1 MGASAAAAKEKK
13 RVQANSSGSSS
24 TSTSNALHSL
34 VSMGQEK
41 GFEVEQNQDYGF
53 GIIDLVWNINTHP
66 ALPVIKC
73 GFIVLRANEEGG
85 GGGDK
90 DWQDNQFSI
99 RKIEEAAMRGI
110 RSGMDKV
117 YLLADNEEM
126 AKSISGKIEW
136 LASFGSLIRLD
147 AISLGISPTQQ
158 QESAVITPSQK
169 RVPQG
174 KKIRKQM
181 IKKREAKIDRY
192 SRPKGEKSKKKKG
205 ESKHTENVRETLLD
219 KHSRPKDQR
228 KRKESRKKKLGSV

>member
-1 MGASAAAAKEKK
+1 MGASSSSTTTKDKEG
-13 RVQANSSGSSS
+13 VQANSSSSS
-24 TSTSNALHSL
+24 SSNALHSL

-41 GFEVEQNQDYGF
+41 GFEVEQNKDYGV

-73 GFIVLRANEEGG
+73 GFIVLRSEE

-147 AISLGISPTQQ
+147 AISLGMFPTQQ

-181 IKKREAKIDRY
+181 IKEREAKIEKHSKPKGRRRQKE
-192 SRPKGEKSKKKKG
+192 SEIKKKAREALLNKHNRPKG
-205 ESKHTENVRETLLD
+205 
-219 KHSRPKDQR
+219 QR
-228 KRKESRKKKLGSV
+228 KRKER

>member
-1 MGASAAAAKEKK
+1 MGASASSSSSTKDKEG
-13 RVQANSSGSSS
+13 VQANTSSS
-24 TSTSNALHSL
+24 STSNALHSL

-41 GFEVEQNQDYGF
+41 GFEVEQNKDYGV

-73 GFIVLRANEEGG
+73 GFIVLRANEEG

-147 AISLGISPTQQ
+147 AISLGLAPNQLSST
-158 QESAVITPSQK
+158 VLVPSQQ
-169 RVPQG
+169 RVPEG
-174 KKIRKQM
+174 EKIRKEDVRE
-181 IKKREAKIDRY
+181 REAKFDEY
-192 SRPKGEKSKKKKG
+192 
-205 ESKHTENVRETLLD
+205 N
-219 KHSRPKDQR
+219 RPKDQ
-228 KRKESRKKKLGSV
+228 KQ

>member
-1 MGASAAAAKEKK
+1 MAAAKEKK
-13 RVQANSSGSSS
+13 RVQSNSS
-24 TSTSNALHSL
+24 STSNALDSL

-41 GFEVEQNQDYGF
+41 GFEVEQNKDYGV
-53 GIIDLVWNINTHP
+53 GPIDLVWNINTHP

-73 GFIVLRANEEGG
+73 GFIVLRANEE

-117 YLLADNEEM
+117 YLLADNEKM

-147 AISLGISPTQQ
+147 AISLGMFPTQ

-174 KKIRKQM
+174 KKL
-181 IKKREAKIDRY
+181 
-192 SRPKGEKSKKKKG
+192 
-205 ESKHTENVRETLLD
+205 EN
-219 KHSRPKDQR
+219 K
-228 KRKESRKKKLGSV
+228 

>member
-1 MGASAAAAKEKK
+1 MRASASSSAKDKEG
-13 RVQANSSGSSS
+13 VQANSSSSS
-24 TSTSNALHSL
+24 STSNALHSL

-41 GFEVEQNQDYGF
+41 GFEVEQNQDYGV

-73 GFIVLRANEEGG
+73 GFIVLRANEE

-147 AISLGISPTQQ
+147 AISLGMFPTQQ

-192 SRPKGEKSKKKKG
+192 SKPKGRRRDKESKIKKRTREALLNKHNRPKG
-205 ESKHTENVRETLLD
+205 
-219 KHSRPKDQR
+219 QR
-228 KRKESRKKKLGSV
+228 KRKRRERDDIL

>member
-1 MGASAAAAKEKK
+1 MDHLYGYSMTIGPDGKP
-13 RVQANSSGSSS
+13 RVREFDN
-24 TSTSNALHSL
+24 
-34 VSMGQEK
+34 VRCP
-41 GFEVEQNQDYGF
+41 F
-53 GIIDLVWNINTHP
+53 GGWGTTT
-66 ALPVIKC
+66 C
-73 GFIVLRANEEGG
+73 RFIVLGGNEEDS
-85 GGGDK
+85 GGDK

-147 AISLGISPTQQ
+147 AISLGMFPTQQ

-174 KKIRKQM
+174 RKIRKQM
-181 IKKREAKIDRY
+181 IKEREAKIEKHSKPKGRKRQKA
-192 SRPKGEKSKKKKG
+192 SEIKKRVREALLNKHNRPKG
-205 ESKHTENVRETLLD
+205 
-219 KHSRPKDQR
+219 QR
-228 KRKESRKKKLGSV
+228 KRKRKERWFSITV

>member
-1 MGASAAAAKEKK
+1 MGASAPAKQKK
-13 RVQANSSGSSS
+13 RVQASSS
-24 TSTSNALHSL
+24 SSSTSNALDSL

-53 GIIDLVWNINTHP
+53 GIIDVVWNINTHP

-73 GFIVLRANEEGG
+73 GFIVLRSEE

-147 AISLGISPTQQ
+147 AISLGLAPNQQ
-158 QESAVITPSQK
+158 SSTVLTPSQ
-169 RVPQG
+169 
-174 KKIRKQM
+174 
-181 IKKREAKIDRY
+181 
-192 SRPKGEKSKKKKG
+192 
-205 ESKHTENVRETLLD
+205 
-219 KHSRPKDQR
+219 
-228 KRKESRKKKLGSV
+228 

>member
-1 MGASAAAAKEKK
+1 MGASAAAKEKK
-13 RVQANSSGSSS
+13 GVQASSS
-24 TSTSNALHSL
+24 SSSSTSNALDSL

-53 GIIDLVWNINTHP
+53 GIIDVVWNINTHP

-147 AISLGISPTQQ
+147 AISLGISRNQQ
-158 QESAVITPSQK
+158 SFAVLTPSQQ
-169 RVPQG
+169 RVPEG
-174 KKIRKQM
+174 EKIRKEDERE
-181 IKKREAKIDRY
+181 REAKLDEY
-192 SRPKGEKSKKKKG
+192 NRPKGERSKQ
-205 ESKHTENVRETLLD
+205 ESKEQKIEREAM
-219 KHSRPKDQR
+219 
-228 KRKESRKKKLGSV
+228 

>member
-1 MGASAAAAKEKK
+1 MGAAKEEGLQGKS
-13 RVQANSSGSSS
+13 V
-24 TSTSNALHSL
+24 NALHSL

-41 GFEVEQNQDYGF
+41 GFEVEQNKDYGF
-53 GIIDLVWNINTHP
+53 GIIDVVWNINTHP

-73 GFIVLRANEEGG
+73 GFIVLRSEEE

-110 RSGMDKV
+110 RSGMDRV
-117 YLLADNEEM
+117 YLIADNEEM

-147 AISLGISPTQQ
+147 ALSLGVSPTQQ

-192 SRPKGEKSKKKKG
+192 SKPKGEKSKKKG
-205 ESKHTENVRETLLD
+205 ESKHTKNVRETLLD

-228 KRKESRKKKLGSV
+228 KRKESRKKKLSSV

>member
-1 MGASAAAAKEKK
+1 MGVSAPAKEKK
-13 RVQANSSGSSS
+13 GVQASSS
-24 TSTSNALHSL
+24 STSNALDSL

-41 GFEVEQNQDYGF
+41 GFEVEQNKDYGF
-53 GIIDLVWNINTHP
+53 GIIDVVWNINTHP

-73 GFIVLRANEEGG
+73 GFIVLRANEEG

-169 RVPQG
+169 RVTQG

-192 SRPKGEKSKKKKG
+192 SKPKGRRRDKESKIKKRTREALLNKYNRPKG
-205 ESKHTENVRETLLD
+205 
-219 KHSRPKDQR
+219 QR
-228 KRKESRKKKLGSV
+228 KRNKRDDIL

>member
-1 MGASAAAAKEKK
+1 MGAAKEEELQGKS
-13 RVQANSSGSSS
+13 V
-24 TSTSNALHSL
+24 NALDSL
-34 VSMGQEK
+34 VSIGQEK
-41 GFEVEQNQDYGF
+41 GFEVEQNKDYGV
-53 GIIDLVWNINTHP
+53 GIIDVIWNINTHP
-66 ALPVIKC
+66 VLPVIKC
-73 GFIVLRANEEGG
+73 GFIVLRSEEE

-110 RSGMDKV
+110 RSGMDKI

-147 AISLGISPTQQ
+147 AISLGIAPTQQ

-174 KKIRKQM
+174 KKIRKQT
-181 IKKREAKIDRY
+181 IREREAKIDRY
-192 SRPKGEKSKKKKG
+192 SRPKGEKSKKKG
-205 ESKHTENVRETLLD
+205 ESKHTKNVREALLD

-228 KRKESRKKKLGSV
+228 KRKENRRR

>member
-1 MGASAAAAKEKK
+1 MGAAKEEGLQGKS
-13 RVQANSSGSSS
+13 V
-24 TSTSNALHSL
+24 NALHSL
-34 VSMGQEK
+34 VRMGQEK
-41 GFEVEQNQDYGF
+41 GFEVEQNKDYGV

-73 GFIVLRANEEGG
+73 GFIVLRSEGE

-110 RSGMDKV
+110 RSGMDRV
-117 YLLADNEEM
+117 YLIADNQEM

-192 SRPKGEKSKKKKG
+192 SKPKGRRRDKESKIKKRTREALLNKYNRPKG
-205 ESKHTENVRETLLD
+205 
-219 KHSRPKDQR
+219 QR
-228 KRKESRKKKLGSV
+228 KRKKRDDIL

>member
-1 MGASAAAAKEKK
+1 MGASAPAKENEG
-13 RVQANSSGSSS
+13 VQSNSSSSS
-24 TSTSNALHSL
+24 NVLHSL

-41 GFEVEQNQDYGF
+41 GFEVEQNKDYGV
-53 GIIDLVWNINTHP
+53 GPIDLVWNVNTHP
-66 ALPVIKC
+66 ALPAIKS
-73 GFIVLRANEEGG
+73 GFIVLRANE

-126 AKSISGKIEW
+126 AKSVSGKIEW

-147 AISLGISPTQQ
+147 AISLGIFPTQQ
-158 QESAVITPSQK
+158 QESAVVTPSQK

-174 KKIRKQM
+174 KKIRKQTM
-181 IKKREAKIDRY
+181 REREAKIGRY
-192 SRPKGEKSKKKKG
+192 SRPKGEKNKKKG
-205 ESKHTENVRETLLD
+205 ESKYTKNVREALFD

-228 KRKESRKKKLGSV
+228 KRKENRRG